1 MVCGL
6 DDAACLL
13 IFYGLK
19 ELCKTGIRRGSDW
32 YVDRTVVA
40 NLTAVYNGAKGN
52 FDRRRKPWCTIRR
65 CIDAYKTGDAT
76 KFDELKQALRDAK
89 DELTEEAQDCVS
101 EEMAMGMMEAAEA
114 MGTLLDCMSGGA

>member
-1 MVCGL
+1 M

-19 ELCKTGIRRGSDW
+19 ELCKTGIRKGSDW
-32 YVDRTVVA
+32 YVDMRVVQ
-40 NLTAVYNGAKGN
+40 NLTAVYDGAKGS

-65 CIDAYKTGDAT
+65 CIDAYKTGNAS

-89 DELTEEAQDCVS
+89 NELTAEAQDCVS
-101 EEMAMGMMEAAEA
+101 EEMANAMIEAADA
-114 MGTLLDCMSGGA
+114 MGTLLDCMAGGV